1 MNTATQLRICAISL
15 ALLCACAKA
24 TAPDAAPASDAQ
36 NAAANVQAALSDA
49 AAADTA
55 VSDDTGDAPK
65 NTEQDSDVAAA
76 ADIASPVYNV
86 VFFGNSYT
94 YVNDLPTMV
103 AKFAAEDGVTVKV
116 DSWTGGGATMAA
128 LFLNVDVQKLLAK
141 GGWTHVVLQ
150 GQSMETAYGAAYLL
164 EYCKKFADLI
174 KPSKANLVW
183 YSTWPRRPGDPV
195 YADQFAGGTPQKFA
209 DIIAKVY
216 QQAADANGGVR
227 VHATE
232 AWAQILAQHPEMNL
246 YQADGSHPLP
256 AGTYLVACVFA
267 ATVFGVQPLHV
278 TWHPAEVSDADAL
291 ILRQVCSENSP
302 KLP

>member
-183 YSTWPRRPGDPV
+183 YSTWPRHWRP
-195 YADQFAGGTPQKFA
+195 
-209 DIIAKVY
+209 
-216 QQAADANGGVR
+216 R
-227 VHATE
+227 
-232 AWAQILAQHPEMNL
+232 
-246 YQADGSHPLP
+246 
-256 AGTYLVACVFA
+256 
-267 ATVFGVQPLHV
+267 
-278 TWHPAEVSDADAL
+278 
-291 ILRQVCSENSP
+291 LRRSIRRMAPRRNSP
-302 KLP
+302 TSLPKSTNKPPTPTAACASTPPKLGHKFWRNILK

>member
-1 MNTATQLRICAISL
+1 MTKRTFLQIYTLSL
-15 ALLCACAKA
+15 LLTGACAKA
-24 TAPDAAPASDAQ
+24 AAPDAAPASDAQ
-36 NAAANVQAALSDA
+36 NAAADVQAALSDA

-55 VSDDTGDAPK
+55 GGDDTVDAAPIAA
-65 NTEQDSDVAAA
+65 QDTAIDAA
-76 ADIASPVYNV
+76 ADVSATVYNV

-150 GQSMETAYGAAYLL
+150 GQSMETAYGPAYLL

-174 KPSKANLVW
+174 KPTAAKLVW
-183 YSTWPRRPGDPV
+183 YSTWPRKPGDPA
-195 YADQFAGGTPQKFA
+195 YADQYAGGSPQKFA
-209 DIIAKVY
+209 EIIAKVY

-227 VHATE
+227 VHVTE
-232 AWAQILAQHPEMNL
+232 AWAQVLAQHPEMNL

-278 TWHPAEVSDADAL
+278 TWHPADVSDADAS
-291 ILRQVCSENSP
+291 ILRQVCAENSVQVP
-302 KLP
+302 